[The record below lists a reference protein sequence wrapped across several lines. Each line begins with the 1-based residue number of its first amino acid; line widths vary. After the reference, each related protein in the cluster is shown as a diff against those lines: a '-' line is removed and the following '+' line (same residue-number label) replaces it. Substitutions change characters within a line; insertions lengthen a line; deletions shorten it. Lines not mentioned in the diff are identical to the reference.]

1 MNRLEDVPLTT
12 KYAHS
17 KPQSCKKFDDIFGLA
32 YQSASIGYYFGE
44 KEDHMSTTAIPDE
57 ASREALAQEGVEIIE
72 KTVELLDLPHI
83 VSQMKDLEQY
93 NQEVAEKC
101 PWVPYHFFQK

>member
-1 MNRLEDVPLTT
+1 
-12 KYAHS
+12 
-17 KPQSCKKFDDIFGLA
+17 
-32 YQSASIGYYFGE
+32 
-44 KEDHMSTTAIPDE
+44 MSTTAIPDE

-93 NQEVAEKC
+93 NQEVAEKMPLGSLSVLPEITFC
-101 PWVPYHFFQK
+101 QEPMSLDKQAYLNKKFATKGLHKSC

>member
-1 MNRLEDVPLTT
+1 
-12 KYAHS
+12 
-17 KPQSCKKFDDIFGLA
+17 
-32 YQSASIGYYFGE
+32 
-44 KEDHMSTTAIPDE
+44 MSTTAIPDE

-101 PWVPYHFFQK
+101 PWVPYQSSRNNFCQEPMAFRQTGVSQ

>member
-1 MNRLEDVPLTT
+1 M
-12 KYAHS
+12 
-17 KPQSCKKFDDIFGLA
+17 FDDIFGLA

-101 PWVPYHFFQK
+101 PWVPYQFFQK